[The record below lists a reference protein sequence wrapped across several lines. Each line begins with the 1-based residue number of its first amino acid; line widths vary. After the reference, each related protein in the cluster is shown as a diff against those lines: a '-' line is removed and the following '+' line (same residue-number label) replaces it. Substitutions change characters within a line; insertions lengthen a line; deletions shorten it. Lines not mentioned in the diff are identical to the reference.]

1 MVNNMFVHYS
11 GTIAAF
17 KQAALE
23 STYANSIVF
32 ISGDAAGNGA
42 AIYTHNK
49 YYASLSEALTGLK
62 YFSSISDGK
71 TTATA
76 SGPEG
81 VIAFTGDN
89 NNTVSVVAGTT
100 GIKIGLSD
108 DFMSAFD
115 AKAETSVLNGVNGR
129 LQTVEANYETKTNVA
144 NVKSELQGNI
154 DKKLA
159 IETYNTDKQTLEQT
173 ISDNLNAAKKY
184 TDDEITEL
192 GIPALSEK
200 VTTLIGNDANL
211 SVREIAI
218 NEIATQLSKEGIDA
232 AFDTLEEM
240 AKWLSEHPEDVTA
253 MNEAIQASDKKA
265 DAAQGAADAAQA
277 TADDAVAAAGNAQN
291 SANQANTAI
300 AAMDFAKIE
309 GFVTS
314 IEQVD
319 GKVTATKVDTI
330 AAEKITVA
338 DANNKLAAA
347 NVEAALAELAAMW
360 EWEEL

>member
-32 ISGDAAGNGA
+32 ISGDVAGNGA

-49 YYASLSEALTGLK
+49 YYASLTEALVGLK
-62 YFSSISDGK
+62 YFSSISDGT

-76 SGPEG
+76 NGPEG
-81 VIAFTGDN
+81 TIVFTGDN

-115 AKAETSVLNGVNGR
+115 AKAEGQALTGVDNR
-129 LQTVEANYETKTNVA
+129 LKAVEADYLTSA
-144 NVKSELQGNI
+144 NQTALQGNI
-154 DKKLA
+154 DKKVDTTA
-159 IETYNTDKQTLEQT
+159 YEAKVAEIEGS
-173 ISDNLNAAKKY
+173 ISDNLDAAKKY

-192 GIPALSEK
+192 GIPALSSK
-200 VTTLIGNDANL
+200 VDTLVGTDANK

-218 NEIATQLSKEGIDA
+218 DEIAKQLSAEGIDA
-232 AFDTLEEM
+232 SFDTLEEI
-240 AKWLSEHPEDVTA
+240 AKWLSEHPQDVTD
-253 MNEAIQASDKKA
+253 MNQAIQKAQSDA
-265 DAAQGAADAAQA
+265 TAAGTAAADAQS
-277 TADDAVAAAGNAQN
+277 TADDAVAAAGTAQ
-291 SANQANTAI
+291 QTAD
-300 AAMDFAKIE
+300 AAVEAIGKMDLTKVE

-314 IEQVD
+314 IEQLD
-319 GKVTATKVDTI
+319 GKVSATAVSTI

-338 DANNKLAAA
+338 DTAGKLDAV